1 MRSTTS
7 DDDQL
12 LDWVTEL
19 SGQPVEAREEYD
31 AYVDKGAR
39 VDWEESGH
47 GSRDLS

>member
-1 MRSTTS
+1 MRGTTT
-7 DDDQL
+7 DDDLL

-19 SGQPVEAREEYD
+19 SGQPVEEPH
-31 AYVDKGAR
+31 AYVDRGAR